1 MGENTAMSKFG
12 KRLQRRCRGG
22 ERWGFSKL
30 LSPCAILI
38 LGCAVLFGWLAPA
51 AAQDKPYPS
60 RTVRLVVGFPP
71 GGGVDSVARMFAD
84 KMTAIFGQPV
94 VVVNH
99 GGAAG
104 GIAGK
109 QVAAEE
115 PDGYTV
121 LVNSNSM
128 VIYSLMNPKT
138 GLVVERDL
146 QAVASTAPQAIII
159 VTAPD
164 VKANSLSELIE
175 LARTRP
181 LNYGTP
187 GSGSIPHLVIEQLLS
202 TLPGVQMQNVP
213 FQGASPALTAAM
225 ANQID
230 IASVT
235 LPPAAPLVTAGKIK
249 GIAVTSAKRA
259 AALPQIPT
267 AAESG
272 YPTIVATAWTGFFVP
287 PKTPKAVV
295 DRLEQAILQVAAMPD
310 IKEKL
315 AMLGFEPTSTP
326 GAQFRSELST
336 EIKTW
341 TEVLERA
348 NLVQN

>member
-1 MGENTAMSKFG
+1 MPVSKRG
-12 KRLQRRCRGG
+12 KVLLRRRHRGRLNSTVLRTGIFLIIG
-22 ERWGFSKL
+22 LVAGF
-30 LSPCAILI
+30 A
-38 LGCAVLFGWLAPA
+38 WRAPA

-60 RTVRLVVGFPP
+60 RSVRLVVGFPP
-71 GGGVDSVARMFAD
+71 GGGVDAVARLFAE
-84 KMTAIFGQPV
+84 KMSGLFGQPV
-94 VVVNH
+94 VVMNQ

-109 QVAAEE
+109 RVSAEE

-128 VIYSLMNPKT
+128 VIYSLMNPET

-146 QAVASTAPQAIII
+146 QAVASVAPQSIII
-159 VTAPD
+159 VTSPGVNAD
-164 VKANSLSELIE
+164 SLGELIA
-175 LARTRP
+175 LSRTRS

-187 GSGSIPHLVIEQLLS
+187 GAGSIPHLLIEQLVS
-202 TLPGVQMQNVP
+202 TLQGVHLQHVP
-213 FQGASPALTAAM
+213 FQGAAPALMAVM

-235 LPPAAPLVTAGKIK
+235 LPPAASLVAAGKVK
-249 GIAVTSAKRA
+249 GIAVTGATRS

-272 YPTIVATAWTGFFVP
+272 YPTIVASAWTGFFVP
-287 PKTPKAVV
+287 PKTSKPVV

-315 AMLGFEPTSTP
+315 AKLGFEPTSTP
-326 GAQFRSELST
+326 GAEFRSELAA

-341 TEVLERA
+341 RAVLEKA
-348 NLVQN
+348 NLVQK

>member
-1 MGENTAMSKFG
+1 MSKLR
-12 KRLQRRCRGG
+12 KSLQRRCSGG
-22 ERWGFSKL
+22 ERRLFSTL
-30 LSPCAILI
+30 LSTCTILTLYCA
-38 LGCAVLFGWLAPA
+38 ALFGWLAPA
-51 AAQDKPYPS
+51 AAQDKPFPS

-71 GGGVDSVARMFAD
+71 GGGVDAVARMFAD

-109 QVAAEE
+109 QVSAEE
-115 PDGYTV
+115 PDGYTI

-128 VIYSLMNPKT
+128 VIYSLMNPKA

-146 QAVASTAPQAIII
+146 QAIASAAPQAIII
-159 VTAPD
+159 VTAPN
-164 VKANSLSELIE
+164 VKADSLNDLIA

-213 FQGASPALTAAM
+213 FQGASSALTAVM
-225 ANQID
+225 ADQID

-235 LPPAAPLVTAGKIK
+235 LPPAAPLVIAGKVK
-249 GIAVTSAKRA
+249 GIAVTSAKRS
-259 AALPQIPT
+259 AALPQVPT

-315 AMLGFEPTSTP
+315 AKLGFEPTSMP

-341 TEVLERA
+341 TAVVEKA